1 MKQLKILHHNET
13 AENISH
19 LTEST
24 SQFNTEFP
32 KMSQAKK
39 RKVVAGKSENKQ
51 MSLTTYYTP
60 KGII

>member
-1 MKQLKILHHNET
+1 M
-13 AENISH
+13 
-19 LTEST
+19 

-39 RKVVAGKSENKQ
+39 IEGHMNKYAGKSENKQ